1 MTDKN
6 HIKTWAKRLVSILGI
21 LALFCVLFIGAVLA
35 ALQTG
40 AGQRGAAGFVSFAAS
55 TDSFRLRLKGL
66 GGSPPWNI
74 RLDGFTLADK
84 DGVWLTGEDLEVAWK
99 IRDLFSGR
107 LSFSKVYLKSAVFH
121 RVPQTGEADDDRA
134 FSLEQIDWPNL
145 IITEFVIDRVRL
157 AQPLT
162 ELGKSYSL
170 KGNSSF
176 SDRTALIRLEA
187 KGLGGSPDHLGL
199 DASLADSPAVLKVK
213 ARLAESPGGIVSQL
227 LGLPQPASISASLNG
242 TGPVTGWQGRCA
254 ASISGLASVES
265 SLSLS
270 VGDGGRLKG
279 RGGFRAEQGLLP
291 AEATEYIGR
300 EADFQFNVRFT
311 RTGRVILE
319 TLKVETEKAR
329 LDLEAEIGLAGE
341 SLKGSFSLTALD
353 SSAAATIGLSLEK
366 EIRLKG
372 VIAGTIQA
380 PVLEIETSLGAVSH
394 SGVSVRNAD
403 LSARLSLAGPLDSG
417 FAGFLSQGAV
427 TLSGL
432 KLPLAGAG
440 PDELQICF
448 EAETGR
454 LNKIHVRRLEINGDS
469 IRAAASGDLNLEEM
483 FMTSKARIEIF
494 DLKKW
499 GGIHRTGLSGRA
511 RFDLSLKGGLSGR
524 ALEAE
529 VRGRAQGL
537 GGLPKQAAALTG
549 KDVDFFGKAA
559 MCGGVIDIL
568 ELRAAGESKLSARG
582 RVDLNGNRMALSW
595 SLGLPALSALAAP
608 YGLEVKGRAGL
619 KGDVSGTLDDFT
631 IRAGVLTQG
640 LVIAGQGF
648 SYLTGHVEASG
659 LPADIQGR
667 FALTGACRDGN
678 MSARAGFA
686 VKPDRIMI
694 SGLLVDALGANL
706 AGGLALNLKS
716 GLMDGE
722 ARLRAGD
729 LSPLAGF
736 LGRKLSGSAGLNLK
750 FASLQGKQKA
760 QVQGRLTNL
769 RAAGVRASAVIL
781 NLKTGDLYG
790 LMGGRAGVEV
800 RGAHWGKFALR
811 KASLSLN
818 GDGHKVFLRAQAKG
832 ALERPFDLR
841 TEGTLS
847 GNKEFGRLVI
857 KTIDGKY
864 GQCPFHL
871 ARPVTL
877 EKRAD
882 GLLLKDL
889 DLGLSGGRLQGRGR
903 IGEESGEIW
912 FTAASLPVSLA
923 NMISPVRVNGTFG
936 GEIRISGESSRPR
949 LQAALHVSG
958 LKPALPGMDGVHP
971 ADADLDI
978 RISRGTLTAGM
989 NVIGLGPE
997 PGRAEVSF
1005 PVNFSLRPFS
1015 FHAPSSGRI
1024 SGKMKASFDLSLIQA
1039 LLALDDQAM
1048 AGLAQVD
1055 LTAKGSLA
1063 APQTSGRILVSDG
1076 RYEHVRLGMIIR
1088 DIAAEISARGFKLDL
1103 LKATA
1108 SDGQKGR
1115 ISATGSI
1122 LLDSDKDFPFSA
1134 KLNLENAQIIRLDEF
1149 RAGSSGS
1156 LTFRGTASKADLYGK
1171 IIFNPVEV
1179 NIPQSLPPSLVEVDV
1194 TEINA
1199 ASSAGS
1205 LQPGPEGGDFIL
1217 RLDVAVEAPARFHV
1231 RGQGLYSEWKGALKV
1246 AGTSA
1251 KPVIRGEFRVIR
1263 GRYEFLD
1270 RRFNLAQ
1277 GLMSFGGSN
1286 PPAPYISVT
1295 GETRIKDV
1303 TAKVR
1308 LSGPAASPQVDLQSD
1323 PYLPPDE
1330 ILALI
1335 LFGRSLADISPF
1347 QALRLAQAAQ
1357 KLYGG
1362 AGPGL
1367 DVMGKTRKAL
1377 GVDQLDIR
1385 QGENGGAT
1393 FGVGK
1398 YINERIYVEAEKGLE
1413 AGEDKFSVEVEL
1425 SPNISLESEVG
1436 SNARGGLRL
1445 NWKRDY

>member
-1 MTDKN
+1 MTGKN
-6 HIKTWAKRLVSILGI
+6 HIKAWAKRLVFILGA
-21 LALFCVLFIGAVLA
+21 LALFCALLTGAVLI
-35 ALQTG
+35 ALQTR
-40 AGQRGAAGFVSFAAS
+40 AGQRGAAEFVSFAAS

-66 GGSPPWNI
+66 GGSPPWKI
-74 RLDGFTLADK
+74 RLDGFSLAGK
-84 DGVWLTGEDLEVAWK
+84 DGVWLTGEDLEIDWK
-99 IRDLFSGR
+99 IRDLFFGR
-107 LSFSKVYLKSAVFH
+107 LSFSRVYLKSAVFH
-121 RVPQTGEADDDRA
+121 RVPQTSEADDDKT
-134 FSLEQIDWPNL
+134 FSLEHIAWPNL
-145 IITEFVIDRVRL
+145 IITEFVIDRVWS

-162 ELGKSYSL
+162 GLEKSYSL

-176 SDRTALIRLEA
+176 SGLAALIRLEA
-187 KGLGGSPDHLGL
+187 KGLGESPDYLGL
-199 DASLADSPAVLKVK
+199 EANLADSPAVLKVK
-213 ARLAESPGGIVSQL
+213 AGLAESPGGLIGQL
-227 LGLPQPASISASLNG
+227 LGLPQTASIRASLNG

-254 ASISGLASVES
+254 ASVSGLASLES

-270 VGDGGRLKG
+270 VGDGVRLQG
-279 RGGFRAEQGLLP
+279 RGGLRTEQGLLP
-291 AEATEYIGR
+291 AKAAEYIGR

-311 RTGRVILE
+311 KTGRVILE
-319 TLKVETEKAR
+319 MLKAETKKAR
-329 LDLEAEIGLAGE
+329 LDLDAEISLAEE
-341 SLKGSFSLTALD
+341 SLKGSFLLTALD
-353 SSAAATIGLSLEK
+353 SSVAAAVGLSLEK

-372 VIAGTIQA
+372 LISGDIQT
-380 PVLEIETSLGAVSH
+380 PVVEIETSLGAVSH

-403 LSARLSLAGPLDSG
+403 LSARLSPAGPLGSG

-440 PDELQICF
+440 PEELQIRF
-448 EAETGR
+448 EAETER
-454 LNKIHVRRLEINGDS
+454 LGTVHVRRLEINSDS
-469 IRAAASGDLNLEEM
+469 IRAAVSGDLNFEEM
-483 FMTSKARIEIF
+483 GVTSRAGIEIL
-494 DLKKW
+494 DLKKLEA
-499 GGIHRTGLSGRA
+499 IHRTGLSGRVW
-511 RFDLSLKGGLSGR
+511 FDLSLEGGLSGR

-529 VRGRAQGL
+529 VRGRARGL

-568 ELRAAGESKLSARG
+568 ELKAAGESDLSVRG
-582 RVDLNGNRMALSW
+582 KVDLNKNRMALTW

-608 YGLEVKGRAGL
+608 YDLEVKGSAGL
-619 KGDVSGTLDDFT
+619 KGDVSGALDSFT
-631 IRAGVLTQG
+631 ARAEVSTQG

-648 SYLTGHVEASG
+648 SDLTVRVEASG

-667 FALTGACRDGN
+667 FAMTGACRHGN
-678 MSARAGFA
+678 ISARAGFA

-706 AGGLALNLKS
+706 AGNLALSLKS

-729 LSPLAGF
+729 LSPFADF
-736 LGRKLSGSAGLNLK
+736 LGRKLSGSARLNLK
-750 FASLQGKQKA
+750 LASRQGKQKA
-760 QVQGRLTNL
+760 QVQGKLINL
-769 RAAGVRASAVIL
+769 RAAEVRASAVTL
-781 NLKTGDLYG
+781 NLETGDLYS
-790 LMGGRAGVEV
+790 LTGGRAGVEI
-800 RGAHWGKFALR
+800 RAAHWGKLALGE
-811 KASLSLN
+811 AALSLN
-818 GDGHKVFLRAQAKG
+818 GDGQKVFFRTQARG

-841 TEGTLS
+841 TEGTMS
-847 GNKEFGRLVI
+847 GNKEFRRLVI
-857 KTIDGKY
+857 KTIDGTY
-864 GQCPFHL
+864 GHYPFHL

-877 EKRAD
+877 EKKAD
-882 GLLLKDL
+882 GLRLKDL
-889 DLGLSGGRLQGRGR
+889 DLGLAGGRLQGRGR
-903 IGEESGEIW
+903 IGEKIVSIS
-912 FTAASLPVSLA
+912 FTAAGLPVSLA
-923 NMISPVRVNGTFG
+923 DIISPVRVNGTVG

-958 LKPALPGMDGVHP
+958 LKPALPEMDGVHP

-978 RISRGTLTAGM
+978 QIIRGILTAGM
-989 NVIGLGPE
+989 NVIGLGPG
-997 PGRAEVSF
+997 PGSAQVSF

-1024 SGKMKASFDLSLIQA
+1024 SGKMKASFDLSLLQA

-1063 APQTSGRILVSDG
+1063 APRTSGRILVSDG
-1076 RYEHVRLGMIIR
+1076 RYEHIRLGMIIR
-1088 DIAAEISARGFKLDL
+1088 DISAEISAGGFKLDL

-1108 SDGQKGR
+1108 SDGQEGR

-1122 LLDSDKDFPFSA
+1122 FLDSDKDFPFSA
-1134 KLNLENAQIIRLDEF
+1134 KLNLENARIIRLDEF
-1149 RAGSSGS
+1149 RAAGSGS

-1205 LQPGPEGGDFIL
+1205 LPPGSEGSDFTL
-1217 RLDVAVEAPARFHV
+1217 NLDVAVEAPARFHV

-1246 AGTSA
+1246 TGTSA

-1277 GLMSFGGSN
+1277 GIMSFGGAN

-1362 AGPGL
+1362 AGSGL
-1367 DVMGKTRKAL
+1367 DVMGRTRKAL
-1377 GVDQLDIR
+1377 GVDQFDIR

-1398 YINERIYVEAEKGLE
+1398 YINEKIYVEAEKGLE
-1413 AGEDKFSVEVEL
+1413 AGGDKFSVEVEL
-1425 SPNISLESEVG
+1425 SPSISLESEVG
-1436 SNARGGLRL
+1436 SNAGGGLRL
-1445 NWKRDY
+1445 NWKLDY